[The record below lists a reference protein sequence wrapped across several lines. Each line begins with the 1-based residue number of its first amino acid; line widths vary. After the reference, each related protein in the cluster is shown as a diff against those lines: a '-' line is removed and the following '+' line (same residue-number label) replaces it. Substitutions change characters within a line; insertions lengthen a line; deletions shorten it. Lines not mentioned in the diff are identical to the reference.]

1 MIKADS
7 KIVRVNEKFSEN
19 YKISFKEKDIILD
32 CRAKV
37 SNIFIKVISE
47 KQIGIFGD
55 YDIYIFYE
63 SNLNNEKDNYK
74 MKKIQREFCK
84 IINCSEP
91 IKIDVNN
98 TGNMVRSI
106 KCELQCV
113 AEKNTVEGNG
123 LIYDLKITG
132 LIYTTYMSKCES
144 YDKHSDSGNSVVVV
158 GEQGIKTEVWQY
170 TLDKLHSAEEL
181 LGMDVELI
189 KQISKNKK

>member
-7 KIVRVNEKFSEN
+7 KIASVNKKFSEN
-19 YKISFKEKDIILD
+19 YKISFRENDIILD

-55 YDIYIFYE
+55 YDIYILYE
-63 SNLNNEKDNYK
+63 SNLNNDKDNYK

-84 IINCSEP
+84 SINCSEP
-91 IKIDVNN
+91 IKIDASN
-98 TGNMVRSI
+98 TNSMIRST
-106 KCELQCV
+106 KCEFQCT
-113 AEKNTVEGNG
+113 AEKNTIDGNG

-132 LIYTTYMSKCES
+132 IIYITYTSIGKNNG
-144 YDKHSDSGNSVVVV
+144 KHSDLDESVVVV

-170 TLDKLHSAEEL
+170 TLDRLHSAEKL
-181 LGMDVELI
+181 LDMDVELI
-189 KQISKNKK
+189 KQISKSKK

>member
-7 KIVRVNEKFSEN
+7 KIVRINEKFSEN
-19 YKISFKEKDIILD
+19 CKISFNEKDIILD

-63 SNLNNEKDNYK
+63 SNINNEKDNYK
-74 MKKIQREFCK
+74 MKKIQKDFCQS
-84 IINCSEP
+84 INCNEP
-91 IKIDVNN
+91 IKIGVDNPD
-98 TGNMVRSI
+98 NMVRST
-106 KCELQCV
+106 KCEFQCIV
-113 AEKNTVEGNG
+113 EKKTIEGNG

-132 LIYTTYMSKCES
+132 VFYITYVANCKNGGPGSES
-144 YDKHSDSGNSVVVV
+144 DESLVVV

-170 TLDKLHSAEEL
+170 TLNKLHSAEEL
-181 LGMDVELI
+181 LGMELELI
-189 KQISKNKK
+189 KQISKSKK